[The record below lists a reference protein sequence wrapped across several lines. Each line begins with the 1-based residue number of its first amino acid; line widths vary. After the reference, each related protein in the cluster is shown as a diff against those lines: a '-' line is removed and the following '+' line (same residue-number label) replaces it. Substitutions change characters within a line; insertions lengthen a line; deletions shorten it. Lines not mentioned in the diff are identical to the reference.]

1 MENRISPESSLWNPW
16 HGCHKLSTGC
26 RHCYVYR
33 GDSKH
38 GKDSSIITK
47 TGQFNLPVRR
57 KKDKTYKIPSGNLV
71 YTCFTSDFLIEEADE
86 WRIEA
91 WKMMR
96 ERYDLHFLFIT
107 KRIDR
112 LSQCLPPDWG
122 DGYDN
127 VTICCTMEN
136 QERVD
141 YRLPLYKAAPVKQ
154 KTYYM
159 NTDDRKWEIIES
171 EYLIRRPWLTARRDR
186 VKLPT
191 GVEIPEY
198 YILEYPD
205 WVNVIAI
212 TKEGKFVLVRQ
223 YRHGIKETRYEICA
237 GVCETGEEPLLS
249 AQRELYEET
258 GYGNGNWTKLMT
270 VSANAST
277 MTNIT
282 HCYLA
287 TEVERIST
295 QHLEETEDLTVHL
308 LSEEEI
314 KALLLN
320 DEVKQS
326 LMAAPLWKYF
336 ALYSHS

>member
-1 MENRISPESSLWNPW
+1 MNGKREKEAGWNPW

-136 QERVD
+136 QDRVD
-141 YRLPLYKAAPVKQ
+141 YRLPLYKAAPVKH
-154 KTYYM
+154 K
-159 NTDDRKWEIIES
+159 II
-171 EYLIRRPWLTARRDR
+171 
-186 VKLPT
+186 
-191 GVEIPEY
+191 
-198 YILEYPD
+198 
-205 WVNVIAI
+205 
-212 TKEGKFVLVRQ
+212 
-223 YRHGIKETRYEICA
+223 IC
-237 GVCETGEEPLLS
+237 EPLLS
-249 AQRELYEET
+249 AINFKGELGTWVEQIVVGGESGKEARICNYDWVLDIRRQCIENNISFWFKQT
-258 GYGNGNWTKLMT
+258 GYRLLKGEREYKIARQFQHTQARKAGINYSGRSNGN
-270 VSANAST
+270 N
-277 MTNIT
+277 
-282 HCYLA
+282 
-287 TEVERIST
+287 
-295 QHLEETEDLTVHL
+295 
-308 LSEEEI
+308 
-314 KALLLN
+314 
-320 DEVKQS
+320 
-326 LMAAPLWKYF
+326 
-336 ALYSHS
+336 YSD

>member
-1 MENRISPESSLWNPW
+1 MNYVNDEKTLANFADNDKFYSDRMENRISPESSLWNPW

-112 LSQCLPPDWG
+112 LGQCLPPDWG

-136 QERVD
+136 QDRVD
-141 YRLPLYKAAPVKQ
+141 YRLPLYKAAPVKH
-154 KTYYM
+154 K
-159 NTDDRKWEIIES
+159 II
-171 EYLIRRPWLTARRDR
+171 
-186 VKLPT
+186 
-191 GVEIPEY
+191 
-198 YILEYPD
+198 
-205 WVNVIAI
+205 
-212 TKEGKFVLVRQ
+212 
-223 YRHGIKETRYEICA
+223 IC
-237 GVCETGEEPLLS
+237 EPLLS
-249 AQRELYEET
+249 AINFKGELGTWVEQIVVGGESGKEARICNYDWVLDIRRQCIENNISFWFKQT
-258 GYGNGNWTKLMT
+258 GYRLLKGEREYKIARQSRYGSRKYWHS
-270 VSANAST
+270 VS
-277 MTNIT
+277 
-282 HCYLA
+282 LA
-287 TEVERIST
+287 PIIRPPDCSVRMRFS
-295 QHLEETEDLTVHL
+295 LSSAAAMRLTA
-308 LSEEEI
+308 LS
-314 KALLLN
+314 A
-320 DEVKQS
+320 
-326 LMAAPLWKYF
+326 
-336 ALYSHS
+336 

>member
-1 MENRISPESSLWNPW
+1 MNYVNDEKTLANFADNDKFYSDRMENRISPESSLWNPW

-112 LSQCLPPDWG
+112 LGQCLPPDWG

-136 QERVD
+136 QDRVD
-141 YRLPLYKAAPVKQ
+141 YRLPLYKAAPVNHK
-154 KTYYM
+154 
-159 NTDDRKWEIIES
+159 II
-171 EYLIRRPWLTARRDR
+171 
-186 VKLPT
+186 
-191 GVEIPEY
+191 
-198 YILEYPD
+198 
-205 WVNVIAI
+205 
-212 TKEGKFVLVRQ
+212 
-223 YRHGIKETRYEICA
+223 IC
-237 GVCETGEEPLLS
+237 EPLLS
-249 AQRELYEET
+249 AINFKGELGIWVEQIVVGGESGKEARICNYDWVLDIRRQCIENNISFWFKQT
-258 GYGNGNWTKLMT
+258 GYRLLKGEREYKIARQFQHTQARKAGINYSGRSNGN
-270 VSANAST
+270 N
-277 MTNIT
+277 
-282 HCYLA
+282 
-287 TEVERIST
+287 
-295 QHLEETEDLTVHL
+295 
-308 LSEEEI
+308 
-314 KALLLN
+314 
-320 DEVKQS
+320 
-326 LMAAPLWKYF
+326 
-336 ALYSHS
+336 YSD

>member
-112 LSQCLPPDWG
+112 
-122 DGYDN
+122 
-127 VTICCTMEN
+127 
-136 QERVD
+136 
-141 YRLPLYKAAPVKQ
+141 
-154 KTYYM
+154 
-159 NTDDRKWEIIES
+159 
-171 EYLIRRPWLTARRDR
+171 
-186 VKLPT
+186 
-191 GVEIPEY
+191 
-198 YILEYPD
+198 
-205 WVNVIAI
+205 
-212 TKEGKFVLVRQ
+212 
-223 YRHGIKETRYEICA
+223 
-237 GVCETGEEPLLS
+237 
-249 AQRELYEET
+249 
-258 GYGNGNWTKLMT
+258 
-270 VSANAST
+270 SANVCLRIGGTGMIMLPFVAPWKIKT
-277 MTNIT
+277 EWIT
-282 HCYLA
+282 VFLF
-287 TEVERIST
+287 IK
-295 QHLEETEDLTVHL
+295 QL
-308 LSEEEI
+308 L
-314 KALLLN
+314 
-320 DEVKQS
+320 
-326 LMAAPLWKYF
+326 
-336 ALYSHS
+336 